1 MSLWIMLWF
10 ILHSEFCF
18 NYIYFML
25 NKVVLKIYINVNIII
40 VNKYYIIRKLYNC
53 FLTAKNGKHKIEKIK
68 IN

>member
-1 MSLWIMLWF
+1 
-10 ILHSEFCF
+10 
-18 NYIYFML
+18 ML